1 MYSVLEKLA
10 WIPRGFIYQMSYLG
24 IAADSIRR
32 GGAAPVCGLGPSMQR
47 LCNESVKRGT
57 TG

>member
-10 WIPRGFIYQMSYLG
+10 WIPRGFIYQGVALNV
-24 IAADSIRR
+24 AADSIRR
-32 GGAAPVCGLGPSMQR
+32 GGAVPVCGLGPSMQR
-47 LCNESVKRGT
+47 LRNESVKRSM

>member
-1 MYSVLEKLA
+1 M
-10 WIPRGFIYQMSYLG
+10 WMPRGFIYQGATLNV
-24 IAADSIRR
+24 AAASIRR

-47 LCNESVKRGT
+47 LCNESVKRGI